1 MILDRLSY
9 GISETINLLGEYA
22 DTAKIGWGLP
32 FLVDQKL
39 LSRRVG
45 SYRKNQI
52 HVSNGGTLL
61 EICVMRDKE
70 SVALNKLASSGFDT
84 IELSEGVVEIPFLTK
99 RRVAEFAHSHGLRLN
114 VEVGRKNPRNQL
126 GLEETIERISRSMDL
141 DPDSIILEG
150 RESGR
155 SVGIYDDAGQIKW
168 EWVDRIQKEFSATG
182 KIMYEAPQEVQQTEL
197 ILHIDSKVNLGNVAM
212 SSLGALETQRLG
224 LRGDTLGVTTDSK
237 NVEGGPAAR
246 FVFYIIAS
254 SGLVD
259 QSKIMN
265 LTGMNRRTI
274 QGALQKLLNHGVIR
288 ESPDLKDMRRKMYS
302 LR

>member
-1 MILDRLSY
+1 MSYERQKPRTSGVTMILDRLSY

-126 GLEETIERISRSMDL
+126 GLEETI
-141 DPDSIILEG
+141 
-150 RESGR
+150 
-155 SVGIYDDAGQIKW
+155 
-168 EWVDRIQKEFSATG
+168 
-182 KIMYEAPQEVQQTEL
+182 
-197 ILHIDSKVNLGNVAM
+197 
-212 SSLGALETQRLG
+212 
-224 LRGDTLGVTTDSK
+224 
-237 NVEGGPAAR
+237 
-246 FVFYIIAS
+246 
-254 SGLVD
+254 
-259 QSKIMN
+259 
-265 LTGMNRRTI
+265 
-274 QGALQKLLNHGVIR
+274 
-288 ESPDLKDMRRKMYS
+288 
-302 LR
+302 